1 MNRRDLGRLTLV
13 MGLAVSSQIQA
24 ESNPVESSQADAVQ
38 RGQAHYLFFCG
49 NCHGV
54 DGKGD
59 GPLAVHQK
67 IAPTDLTILQAG
79 ESGTSV
85 AERVMKAIDGR
96 HAIGET
102 EAHRMPIFSES
113 LEVKTVIEIT
123 EYLKTIQQ

>member
-1 MNRRDLGRLTLV
+1 MNRRDLGRLAL
-13 MGLAVSSQIQA
+13 LAALAASPQVQA
-24 ESNPVESSQADAVQ
+24 ESSQAEAVQ
-38 RGQAHYLFFCG
+38 RGTAHYLFFCG

-59 GPLAVHQK
+59 GPLAVHLK
-67 IAPTDLTILQAG
+67 MAPTDLTRLAADDG
-79 ESGTSV
+79 GANL
-85 AERVMKAIDGR
+85 AERVMKALDGR

>member
-1 MNRRDLGRLTLV
+1 MNKRDLGRLTLV

-24 ESNPVESSQADAVQ
+24 ESNQTEAVQ

-59 GPLAVHQK
+59 GPLAVHLK
-67 IAPTDLTILQAG
+67 IAPTDLTLLQATD
-79 ESGTSV
+79 SATSL
-85 AERVMKAIDGR
+85 AERVMKALDGR

-123 EYLKTIQQ
+123 EYLKTIQK